1 MEQVRESAVAS
12 EKGELK
18 EMELKEIRSLQTYNE
33 GNKVYVITYYE
44 DDSVMVKMYERNMGD
59 VYNYIGMIE
68 MVAQGQYQSSSVKKL
83 LILDVLDLD
92 DPELFLELSEDDG
105 PKLMKSERGLL
116 VNVLGFALA
125 VTFGF
130 VTEIPGLGIG
140 SLTASG

>member
-68 MVAQGQYQSSSVKKL
+68 MVA
-83 LILDVLDLD
+83 
-92 DPELFLELSEDDG
+92 
-105 PKLMKSERGLL
+105 
-116 VNVLGFALA
+116 
-125 VTFGF
+125 
-130 VTEIPGLGIG
+130 
-140 SLTASG
+140 